1 MGDGE
6 QEMRCPVSYRACIT
20 GLTSLYIFA
29 SCFAFDTAT
38 TSIVKRWICN
48 TDAKK
53 SYLNFF
59 LVFGFC
65 GGSIGGD
72 LRQYTYAFP
81 SYCILVPLL
90 IVYPRSRNHKKQA
103 GDPRF

>member
-1 MGDGE
+1 
-6 QEMRCPVSYRACIT
+6 MRYRVSCRACIT
-20 GLTSLYIFA
+20 GLTSPYIFA
-29 SCFAFDTAT
+29 SCSAFDITA
-38 TSIVKRWICN
+38 IIIKRWICN

-103 GDPRF
+103 GDHRF